1 MRRDVWRCGMCTWG
15 CLFWVT
21 KWTGVPVVSW
31 TQSLNSN
38 HDLTSLSDQSELAN
52 INGFFHLV
60 WTTKNLVICS
70 RSTLRRIEEKM
81 GTVICRVF
89 PGTNADLAL
98 HIWTT

>member
-1 MRRDVWRCGMCTWG
+1 MALWNVYMGVSTVSILGHQVDRS
-15 CLFWVT
+15 
-21 KWTGVPVVSW
+21 TGSW

-38 HDLTSLSDQSELAN
+38 HDLPSLSDQSELAN

-70 RSTLRRIEEKM
+70 RSTLRRIEEKL